1 MPEFESYIDVD
12 VDEMLDACSKREKD
26 ELIDLLVEEGLV
38 KRLVGKNGDSK
49 LSIMELE
56 FFEKIDRLK
65 DEYYSLSREDEET
78 MNNLF
83 KKYL

>member
-12 VDEMLDACSKREKD
+12 VDEMLDACSRREKD

-38 KRLVGKNGDSK
+38 RRLVGKNGSSK
-49 LSIMELE
+49 LSVMESE
-56 FFEKIDRLK
+56 FFEKIDMLK
-65 DEYYSLSREDEET
+65 DKYYSLSKEDEET

>member
-12 VDEMLDACSKREKD
+12 VDEMLDACSSREKD

>member
-12 VDEMLDACSKREKD
+12 VDEMLDACSRREKD

-38 KRLVGKNGDSK
+38 RRLVGKNGSSK
-49 LSIMELE
+49 LSIMESE
-56 FFEKIDRLK
+56 FFEKIDMLK
-65 DEYYSLSREDEET
+65 DKYYSLSKEDEET

>member
-12 VDEMLDACSKREKD
+12 VDEMLDACSRREKD

-49 LSIMELE
+49 LSNMESE
-56 FFEKIDRLK
+56 FFEKIDMLK
-65 DEYYSLSREDEET
+65 DKYYSLSREDEET

>member
-12 VDEMLDACSKREKD
+12 VDEMLDACSRREKD

-65 DEYYSLSREDEET
+65 DEYSSLSREDEET

>member
-12 VDEMLDACSKREKD
+12 VDEMLDACSRREKD

-38 KRLVGKNGDSK
+38 KRLVGKNGSSK
-49 LSIMELE
+49 LSVMESE
-56 FFEKIDRLK
+56 FFEKIDMLK
-65 DEYYSLSREDEET
+65 DKYYSLSKEDEET

>member
-12 VDEMLDACSKREKD
+12 VDEMLDACSRREKD

>member
-12 VDEMLDACSKREKD
+12 VDEMLDACSSREKD

-49 LSIMELE
+49 LSIMESE
-56 FFEKIDRLK
+56 FFEKIDMLK
-65 DEYYSLSREDEET
+65 NKYYSLSREDEET